1 MRWRKVNALDK
12 PDRAL
17 VWCKPIGC
25 WSEIIPDDSLICTN
39 PELRR
44 LEYGF
49 RQALYKNEIGDD
61 SPLTPWFEIPA
72 VLDIEPANIWG
83 VETTHIRSSSG
94 RGSEEPQT
102 ATEVVDKPP
111 I

>member
-12 PDRAL
+12 PDRAP
-17 VWCKPIGC
+17 VWCKPVGC

-49 RQALYKNEIGDD
+49 RQAM
-61 SPLTPWFEIPA
+61 
-72 VLDIEPANIWG
+72 
-83 VETTHIRSSSG
+83 
-94 RGSEEPQT
+94 
-102 ATEVVDKPP
+102 
-111 I
+111 